1 MTNYGKGNIIR
12 EVDFLIYTDKKIK
25 KLIKLFAL
33 VVLFS
38 IGAFFMSVSYAQENP
53 WSDNSVQ
60 LYRAWELVWVYTW
73 LSQAISEAETGDVIK
88 LIDDISVSEESVIQW
103 KSITI
108 DGNNYTV
115 TRTADIT
122 TITVNEDS
130 SLRMVDVVITDNAV
144 NFAPNRYDSLLK
156 AKSTISLC
164 LWWVNE
170 TRNESGDV
178 TESVCVTQ
186 NVDVVK
192 THPQIYSVWNIYGE
206 NLTISNSLSNKWAA
220 AIIIE
225 KWWIEMIN

>member
-1 MTNYGKGNIIR
+1 MLLA
-12 EVDFLIYTDKKIK
+12 FLWISTF
-25 KLIKLFAL
+25 LA
-33 VVLFS
+33 VVC
-38 IGAFFMSVSYAQENP
+38 AQENP

-88 LIDDISVSEESVIQW
+88 LIDDISVSEESIIQW

-156 AKSTISLC
+156 SKSTIPLC

-170 TRNESGDV
+170 TKNPPI
-178 TESVCVTQ
+178 SV
-186 NVDVVK
+186 
-192 THPQIYSVWNIYGE
+192 GFF
-206 NLTISNSLSNKWAA
+206 L
-220 AIIIE
+220 
-225 KWWIEMIN
+225 